1 MSSSHR
7 FKNIVCLVSVALIAS
22 AAGALGSVT
31 QEDSGTAVA
40 IHAGRVIDGH
50 SAAPLGPSVILIEG
64 GRITEVGPD
73 VVIPAGA
80 QEINLSDAT
89 VLPGLIDAHTHV
101 LFAPQDGKNPVLEK
115 SVAFRTLEAAA
126 AARLSLEA
134 GFTTLRDTD
143 SEGAD
148 FADVAVRDAI
158 ADGLIPGPRL
168 LVSTMALRYALGIGQ
183 DCRG

>member
-1 MSSSHR
+1 MNIL
-7 FKNIVCLVSVALIAS
+7 KNLRIFCLVSVALIAS
-22 AAGALGSVT
+22 TAGVHGAAA
-31 QEDSGTAVA
+31 QEDSGAAVA
-40 IHAGRVIDGH
+40 IHAGRVIDGL
-50 SAAPLGPSVILIEG
+50 SAEPLGPSVILVEN

-148 FADVAVRDAI
+148 FADVAV
-158 ADGLIPGPRL
+158 
-168 LVSTMALRYALGIGQ
+168 
-183 DCRG
+183 